1 MTWPFE
7 NDTSAIVKKLAG
19 RSMQADKRNKAFLL
33 LTIAISVCMVFSI
46 LLIST
51 GTQEKFKNTQRNK
64 AQIGIL
70 GVTDEQTA
78 QLHQNENIT
87 WVGEYSAI
95 GVFYVENKTITVA
108 YGNEDYFLHQEEKT
122 FQGSVP
128 QKADEIMLPQNYLD
142 FLGKSYQTGDTIS
155 IDLTGTGQ
163 KAEYTLSGVLNNTKE
178 SNGYFI
184 YVSKEL
190 AQDLAKDSFQVTAY
204 TRLNTDAI
212 SSTAILNFAGK
223 AIQNTGIVEE
233 QVMLTEY
240 SAVMSGVITSGIP
253 IPVPLLAALTAI
265 LAATIVYGVFYTK
278 IVKNVQMFGQL
289 RTVGMTKRQ
298 IKRMASK
305 EGRLYALAGIPLG
318 LVIGVLIGFIG
329 CPDGFRL
336 KTTVIYAVLIAAVAF
351 VTVNIAIFKPVRVAM
366 NTSPVEGA
374 KYLAYA
380 GKAKSSSK
388 LHRKLTPFNLAKI
401 NIQRNK
407 QKAVLTLLMLGVSG
421 ALLLVTSTVAGSIDP
436 AKQASFKYY
445 PAGNIL
451 IQIRNTVGS
460 SFDNEAE
467 PYGSAKLQL
476 EENPL
481 EDQALMQ
488 ELEKVDGIEK
498 ITAFDSVYM
507 TATFSGE
514 SGSITS
520 ISDFFPTLN
529 REQTEEKQAALS
541 SGTADYDDMVEKN
554 GILVAEDIAQVGDT
568 LKIEGR
574 AFDGRTFDVEAVVVG
589 TYNRSDLM
597 EDSPVVPGSPYFI
610 MTYDTAKKLT
620 GITEQTGILAI
631 KNSEG
636 CFDEVLT
643 AVQKI
648 ADKNGKIEV
657 NTIEQTIKNIQ
668 YRYSASINALY
679 MTSAILFVFGSI
691 SLTNMLMVD
700 FQNRK
705 REFGLFEAVGTVVG
719 TYNRSDLMENS
730 PVVPGSPY
738 FIMTYDTAKK
748 LTGITEQTGILAIKN
763 SEGCFDEVLTA
774 VQKIADKNGKIEVN
788 TIEQTIKNIQYRY
801 SASINALYMT
811 SAILFVFGSI
821 SLTNMLMVDF
831 QNRKRE
837 FGLFEAVG
845 TTRQQLKAM
854 LDREMGIYLGGSL
867 VIALVFGSILSV
879 IVCRRLDA
887 VNHCITLVLPWLF
900 LLALVVVLAVIY
912 LIFTAYAKSE
922 LKKTSILSAIREE

>member
-7 NDTSAIVKKLAG
+7 NDTSAILKKMAS
-19 RSMQADKRNKAFLL
+19 RSIKADKRSKAFLL
-33 LTIAISVCMVFSI
+33 LTIAISVCMIFSI
-46 LLIST
+46 ILIST
-51 GTQEKFKNTQRNK
+51 GTQEEFKNTQRNK

-78 QLHQNENIT
+78 LLRQNENIS
-87 WVGEYSAI
+87 WIGEYSAL
-95 GVFYVENKTITVA
+95 GFFYIEDKTITVA
-108 YGNEDYFLHQEEKT
+108 YGNEDYFLHQEEKVI
-122 FQGSVP
+122 QGSVP
-128 QKADEIMLPQNYLD
+128 QSKDEIMLPQNYID
-142 FLGKSYQTGDTIS
+142 FLEKSYQVGDTIS

-163 KAEYTLSGVLNNTKE
+163 EAEYTLSGILNDTKK

-184 YVSKEL
+184 YVNKEL
-190 AQDLAKDSFQVTAY
+190 AQGLAKDSFQVTAY

-212 SSTAILNFAGK
+212 NSSAILDFASK

-289 RTVGMTKRQ
+289 RTIGMTKKQ
-298 IKRMASK
+298 IKQMARK
-305 EGRLYALAGIPLG
+305 EGRLYALTGIPLG
-318 LVIGVLIGFIG
+318 LVIGALIGFIG
-329 CPDGFRL
+329 CPDGFRPE
-336 KTTVIYAVLIAAVAF
+336 TTIVYAVLIAIVAF
-351 VTVNIAIFKPVRVAM
+351 VTVNIAMFKPFRVAM

-380 GKAKSSSK
+380 GKEKSSSK
-388 LHRKLTPFNLAKI
+388 LHRKLTPLNLAKI

-407 QKAVLTLLMLGVSG
+407 QKAILTLLMIGVSG

-436 AKQASFKYY
+436 EKQASFKYY

-451 IQIRNTVGS
+451 VQIRNTVGS
-460 SFDNEAE
+460 SFDNESE

-481 EDQALMQ
+481 EDQALIQ
-488 ELEKVDGIEK
+488 ELEKIDGIEK
-498 ITAFDSVYM
+498 ITAFDCVYM
-507 TATFSGE
+507 TVTFSGG

-529 REQTEEKQAALS
+529 REQTEEKQAVLS
-541 SGTADYDDMVEKN
+541 SGTADYDDMVERN
-554 GILVAEDIAQVGDT
+554 GILVAEDIAQIGDT

-574 AFDGRTFDVEAVVVG
+574 ASDGSTFDMEAV
-589 TYNRSDLM
+589 
-597 EDSPVVPGSPYFI
+597 
-610 MTYDTAKKLT
+610 
-620 GITEQTGILAI
+620 
-631 KNSEG
+631 
-636 CFDEVLT
+636 
-643 AVQKI
+643 
-648 ADKNGKIEV
+648 
-657 NTIEQTIKNIQ
+657 
-668 YRYSASINALY
+668 
-679 MTSAILFVFGSI
+679 
-691 SLTNMLMVD
+691 
-700 FQNRK
+700 
-705 REFGLFEAVGTVVG
+705 VVG

-748 LTGITEQTGILAIKN
+748 LTGITEQTGILAVKN
-763 SEGCFDEVLTA
+763 SDGRFDEVLTA
-774 VQKIADKNGKIEVN
+774 VQEIADRNGKIEVN
-788 TIEQTIKNIQYRY
+788 TIEQTIRNIQYRY
-801 SASINALYMT
+801 SASINALYMI
-811 SAILFVFGSI
+811 SVILFVFGSI
-821 SLTNMLMVDF
+821 SLMNMLMVDF

-837 FGLFEAVG
+837 FGLLEAVG
-845 TTRQQLKAM
+845 TTQKQLKAM
-854 LDREMGIYLGGSL
+854 LNREIGIYLGGSL
-867 VIALVFGSILSV
+867 IIALVFGSLLSV

-900 LLALVVVLAVIY
+900 LLALIAVLTVIY
-912 LIFTAYAKSE
+912 LIFTVYAKVE